1 MPTLSPF
8 WTAAVGL
15 TGRLDLSGLPP
26 GLDPSGLSTVELVS
40 HGVRPRHADALRNA
54 TEVLRAPRFLRW
66 SDPDYPS
73 VLHRV
78 PHAPP
83 VLFLEGDDRC
93 LGAPGVAIVG
103 ARRCSGDGRRM
114 ARTLARAVAGSG
126 GVVISGLAQGIDCE
140 AHDAAGGRTIAVLG
154 QGLSRPL
161 PGNRERLRRR
171 LLDRGGLVLSE
182 LPPQRPASRAT
193 FPMRNRIIAGL
204 SRVTVVVEARQRSG
218 ARITARNALEAGRDV
233 LAVPG
238 HPFQEL
244 AEGCL
249 ELLHQ
254 GAGLA
259 RGPGDVLAAAGLTGN
274 TPATEDHPLL
284 RAVGTGADF
293 DALLRATRLD
303 APALL
308 RTLAELELTGAVERL
323 PGGRYACRTR

>member
-26 GLDPSGLSTVELVS
+26 GVDPSGLSTAALIA
-40 HGVRPRHADALRNA
+40 HGVRPRHAGVLRSA
-54 TEVLRAPRFLRW
+54 TEPLTAPRFLRW
-66 SDPDYPS
+66 SDPGYPS
-73 VLHRV
+73 ELHRV

-83 VLFLEGDDRC
+83 VLFLEGDARR
-93 LGAPGVAIVG
+93 LGSPGVAIVG

-114 ARTLARAVAGSG
+114 ARMLARAVARSG
-126 GVVISGLAQGIDCE
+126 GIVISGLAQGIDSE
-140 AHDAAGGRTIAVLG
+140 AHGAADGSTIAVLG
-154 QGLSRPL
+154 QGLACPL
-161 PGNRERLRRR
+161 PGARARLRRA
-171 LLDRGGLVLSE
+171 LLDRGGLVISE
-182 LPPQRPASRAT
+182 LPPRRPASRIT

-244 AEGCL
+244 AQGCL
-249 ELLHQ
+249 DLLQQ

-259 RGPGDVLAAAGLTGN
+259 RGADDVLAAAGLTGPS
-274 TPATEDHPLL
+274 PAPQDHPVL

-293 DALLRATRLD
+293 DALLRETRMD
-303 APALL
+303 PPTLL
-308 RTLAELELTGAVERL
+308 RTLAELELRGDIERL
-323 PGGRYACRTR
+323 AGGRYACRTR